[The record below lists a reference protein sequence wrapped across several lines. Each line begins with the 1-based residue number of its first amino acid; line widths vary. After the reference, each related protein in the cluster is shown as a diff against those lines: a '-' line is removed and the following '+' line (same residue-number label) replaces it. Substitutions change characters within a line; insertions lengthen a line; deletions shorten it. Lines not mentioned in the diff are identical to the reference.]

1 MNGRRR
7 GTFGRKRFALALS
20 SRRRETWTRVGAIAK
35 SLIVIGGRQ
44 MVMWSRCVLGA
55 VAALALC
62 AGTSPASAGQ
72 LYNTGVDDAGNTL
85 SDGTIDPHYTVNGG
99 SSVYVVGGSQFP
111 MNGFWLPQDDP
122 STVAPSAW
130 VSPSGHASADP
141 TSNGFYDYQTTFTLD
156 PSTDLATTFIF
167 GQWAA
172 DGCGTDIVLNGHST
186 NNGMD
191 PALCAGSGGN
201 TAFNQFTQFEID
213 PGYFQI
219 GTNTL
224 DFLVENFA
232 QEENNPTGV
241 RVDAAVVPVVV
252 AVPEPI
258 TVSLFGAGLLGA
270 GMIRRRRTKAA

>member
-1 MNGRRR
+1 MNGNILFSEFPFARSRNV
-7 GTFGRKRFALALS
+7 GREARQLLNLFIGLGDWQMV
-20 SRRRETWTRVGAIAK
+20 TWARCAVGAIAA
-35 SLIVIGGRQ
+35 L
-44 MVMWSRCVLGA
+44 MVSVGA
-55 VAALALC
+55 IS
-62 AGTSPASAGQ
+62 SPVDAGQ
-72 LYNTGVDDAGNTL
+72 LYNTGVDDAGNPL

-99 SSVYVVGGSQFP
+99 ASIYVVGGSQFP
-111 MNGFWLPQDDP
+111 LNGLWLPQNDP
-122 STVAPSAW
+122 SSVTPSAW

-156 PSTDLATTFIF
+156 PSTNLATTFIF

-172 DGCGTDIVLNGHST
+172 DGCGTEIVLNGHAT
-186 NNGMD
+186 NNAMN
-191 PALCAGSGGN
+191 PALCTGGGNN

-241 RVDAAVVPVVV
+241 RVEAEIVPKLP
-252 AVPEPI
+252 A
-258 TVSLFGAGLLGA
+258 L
-270 GMIRRRRTKAA
+270 